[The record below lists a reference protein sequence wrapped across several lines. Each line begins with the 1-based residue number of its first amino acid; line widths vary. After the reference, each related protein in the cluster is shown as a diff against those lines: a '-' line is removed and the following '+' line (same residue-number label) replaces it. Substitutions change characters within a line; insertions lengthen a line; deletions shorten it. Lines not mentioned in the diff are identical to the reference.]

1 VGEGDVEL
9 ARANRARQRPALPA
23 QAPTRRHRS
32 AARGGSPGAAC
43 NDSVTSGDLLNTL
56 GTLPDALITRCAWC
70 GRYGVGGQW
79 LPKEDVAAFLRD
91 DGSTVTHGIC
101 PDCVED
107 LRLRQLS
114 A

>member
-1 VGEGDVEL
+1 LIVF
-9 ARANRARQRPALPA
+9 
-23 QAPTRRHRS
+23 S
-32 AARGGSPGAAC
+32 
-43 NDSVTSGDLLNTL
+43 DLLSDL
-56 GTLPDALITRCAWC
+56 RMLPDALIARCAWC
-70 GRYGVGGQW
+70 DRYEVGDRW

-101 PDCVED
+101 PDCVEE

>member
-1 VGEGDVEL
+1 M
-9 ARANRARQRPALPA
+9 
-23 QAPTRRHRS
+23 
-32 AARGGSPGAAC
+32 
-43 NDSVTSGDLLNTL
+43 TL